1 MATVVMNRSRLAR
14 IGWVILL
21 GVSGLL
27 FFAGVSWYFGLPQM
41 ALENIAERTSLAPD
55 EFKLGE
61 SSAFAVITVIAR
73 GYGIGYAA
81 LGLQAFLVGL
91 EGYRNGSQW
100 AWKAMW
106 VVVATFAAI
115 AVNFMRAGETV
126 ALSLGIL
133 VIGIVALAGL
143 LLARSGQAG

>member
-1 MATVVMNRSRLAR
+1 MATIAVNRSRLAR

-27 FFAGVSWYFGLPQM
+27 ILAGVGWYFSLPQM

-73 GYGIGYAA
+73 GYGTGYAA
-81 LGLQAFLVGL
+81 LGLLAFLVGL

-106 VVVATFAAI
+106 VLVGTFVAI
-115 AVNFMRAGETV
+115 AVNFMLAGETV

-133 VIGIVALAGL
+133 VVGVVALAGL
-143 LLARSGQAG
+143 LLARSGQA